1 MLKKTKKHV
10 IINTEN
16 VDNISVPSAP
26 EQVVLIF
33 YDSEEIS
40 HHLSG
45 RKDKEGGGESKV
57 QKKTL
62 TSTVMECFRESK
74 SKTMQSKSENQ
85 ILPSY
90 ASHASCLL
98 RTKTMSAS
106 APVVKTLKRA
116 LVE

>member
-16 VDNISVPSAP
+16 VNDISVPSAP

-45 RKDKEGGGESKV
+45 RKDIELS
-57 QKKTL
+57 L
-62 TSTVMECFRESK
+62 
-74 SKTMQSKSENQ
+74 
-85 ILPSY
+85 I
-90 ASHASCLL
+90 HI
-98 RTKTMSAS
+98 
-106 APVVKTLKRA
+106 
-116 LVE
+116 